1 MILEPFVALSRL
13 AHKGVNM
20 RTFLIVTLICVFFTG
35 CTLPDADPPPP
46 PDTPVSN
53 DPTENPIT
61 QPVEFFL
68 PPQPGDEGLERGQVF
83 LDSTDVLL
91 LESFPVQVNLL
102 LKGALPTPCHQARFT
117 IKPPDAAN
125 TIRVELY
132 SLVNPDQICIQV
144 LQSFNTTLSL
154 GSFGSGHYF
163 VTINGELTAE
173 FDI

>member
-1 MILEPFVALSRL
+1 MKPILSII
-13 AHKGVNM
+13 
-20 RTFLIVTLICVFFTG
+20 FLILFLVG

-53 DPTENPIT
+53 DPAEPTLPQSRE
-61 QPVEFFL
+61 VFL
-68 PPQPGDEGLERGQVF
+68 SPQPGDEGLERGQVF

-102 LKGALPTPCHQARFT
+102 LKGALPTPCHLARFT
-117 IKPPDAAN
+117 IEPPDADN
-125 TIRVELY
+125 TIRVEIY

-144 LQSFNTTLSL
+144 LQEFETTLSL
-154 GSFGSGHYF
+154 GPLQAGHYILL
-163 VTINGELTAE
+163 INGQTAAE